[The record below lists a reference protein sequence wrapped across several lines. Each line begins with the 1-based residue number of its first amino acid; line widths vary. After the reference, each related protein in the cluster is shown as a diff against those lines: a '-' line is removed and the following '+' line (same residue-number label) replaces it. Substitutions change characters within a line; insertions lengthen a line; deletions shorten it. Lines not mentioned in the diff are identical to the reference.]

1 MFIGICV
8 FADSYCNEFA
18 AGGDTSRLPLSM
30 PAPVT
35 ILEKFVVV
43 LK

>member
-8 FADSYCNEFA
+8 VAGSYCNDFA
-18 AGGDTSRLPLSM
+18 AGSDTLRLPLSM